1 MGLKMGLQSVSNS
14 YQLPTS
20 LSCKFANLC
29 ELVTTPDYKRV
40 FISGNKWLL
49 ELFFFSGSGFKFY
62 GFQNFPRSHF
72 SEKRFLG
79 VFLKNSRIGSNYL
92 NLLIFILN
100 LFKRCSLGTDV
111 R

>member
-49 ELFFFSGSGFKFY
+49 ELFFFLARGSNFTGFKI
-62 GFQNFPRSHF
+62 FQGHI
-72 SEKRFLG
+72 
-79 VFLKNSRIGSNYL
+79 FLKNA
-92 NLLIFILN
+92 F
-100 LFKRCSLGTDV
+100 
-111 R
+111 